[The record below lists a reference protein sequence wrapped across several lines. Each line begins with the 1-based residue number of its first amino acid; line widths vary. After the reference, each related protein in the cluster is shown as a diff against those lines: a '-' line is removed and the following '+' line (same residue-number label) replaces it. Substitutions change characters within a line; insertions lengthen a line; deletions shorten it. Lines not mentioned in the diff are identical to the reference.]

1 MPPARATER
10 APRRKTVSLAAV
22 ASLLLLATL
31 ETSACLIARPPPI
44 GQPQTP
50 IAGFDAGKYQVQ
62 KLIAALAERDK
73 RLDSMQTPAV
83 MEYTAGDQHVKA
95 KEDIVVKRPG
105 NLRVEAMSPF
115 GVALLLAAQG
125 SELAIFEPGRNRFMR
140 GNATADTLYRYV
152 RIPMAPADAV
162 GLLMGLAPPEFAL
175 NGIAD
180 SVSNDGAMTVALYGN
195 AASGTRELGFS
206 GGNLAMVRE
215 TAANGNGRVNY
226 EVRYSDYHDIGGV
239 MFPYVVDATFPAAGS
254 HVTFRYLRPIVNGD
268 IPDSTFV
275 LTPAPG
281 ATLMNLSLDDAS
293 AFANES

>member
-1 MPPARATER
+1 M
-10 APRRKTVSLAAV
+10 
-22 ASLLLLATL
+22 LLLATL

-180 SVSNDGAMTVALYGN
+180 SVSNDGEMTVALYGN

-215 TAANGNGRVNY
+215 TAGNGNGRVNY

-281 ATLMNLSLDDAS
+281 ATLMNLSLDDAP